1 MSSPASK
8 IAPNQELLPPAGD
21 ARPTGRAQKKEVC
34 DLAVEVVGLSCGY
47 GGAAI
52 LEDLHFAVRT
62 GEIFFIIGGSGCG
75 KSTLMRS
82 LIGLHP
88 PLAGEVRFF
97 GEVFDSSNLASLA
110 VSRPRHGPPR
120 LTHLSPP
127 SPCPKKGSAT
137 LGVLYQSSALWSS
150 LTLREN
156 VALPLREYGQLSA
169 REVDEIATLKL
180 TQVGL
185 CGFEDYYP
193 SEISGGMKKRAG
205 LARALALDPPLV
217 FLDEPSAGLD
227 PINARKLDELMLQIR
242 DLFGTTLVV
251 ISHELGSIFRV
262 ADRLILLDKA
272 ARGIIAAGAPH
283 ELART
288 SRDPR
293 VREFLGHGTAPQ

>member
-8 IAPNQELLPPAGD
+8 IAPTHAFPAPP
-21 ARPTGRAQKKEVC
+21 
-34 DLAVEVVGLSCGY
+34 AVEVAGLSCGY
-47 GGAAI
+47 GGVAI
-52 LEDLHFAVRT
+52 LDDLHFAVRT
-62 GEIFFIIGGSGCG
+62 GEVFFIIGGSGCG

-88 PLAGEVRFF
+88 PLAGQVRFF
-97 GEVFDSSNLASLA
+97 GKMMTATASEARRLAETNPCQRHSLGT
-110 VSRPRHGPPR
+110 SF
-120 LTHLSPP
+120 
-127 SPCPKKGSAT
+127 
-137 LGVLYQSSALWSS
+137 GVLYQSSALWSS

-272 ARGIIAAGAPH
+272 ARGIIAEGAPH

-293 VREFLGHGTAPQ
+293 VREFLGHGIAPQ